1 MDTGPILGQAGRPD
15 IVAAPFSAVEKEET
29 MKVKLVS
36 GPPTTARTFKA
47 PGELAD
53 KLSPEDVEIVREI
66 FKTPLTGSYNWDYE
80 VANSKIRRL
89 YELGKKFNWDAQ
101 MDVDWEVDF
110 DKSKGPSQ
118 AGLNP
123 FHDHPVYLAMSEE
136 KKNEYAWRSLAQV
149 LSQFL
154 HGEQGAMMV
163 ASQLVSCAP
172 TYDAKL
178 YAASQTFDEA
188 RHVEVFNKYLRFRC
202 NVEYPVNP
210 SLKLLLDKILTDERW
225 DLKFIGMQVLIEGL
239 ALAAFQ
245 TMAQTTR
252 DPLLR
257 QVLTLVM
264 RDEGRHVAFGVN
276 YLEDWIR
283 ALPEAEIEERAQF
296 AYEACAIMRER
307 LFSTIVEEEFG
318 FDREEARRMSIDSQ
332 GGQAFRNFLFERM
345 IPNLKRVGLL
355 TESVKP
361 KFEALGVL
369 HYENAATDAEID
381 WASLERPLETGP
393 IRQVAAE

>member
-1 MDTGPILGQAGRPD
+1 
-15 IVAAPFSAVEKEET
+15 
-29 MKVKLVS
+29 MKVRLVDA
-36 GPPTTARTFKA
+36 PPTEVRTFDD

-53 KLSPEDVEIVREI
+53 KLTPEDVEIVREI
-66 FKTPLTGSYNWDYE
+66 FNTPLTGSYNWDYE
-80 VANSKIRRL
+80 SANAKIRRL
-89 YELGKKFNWDAQ
+89 YELGKRFNWNAE
-101 MDVDWEVDF
+101 MDVDWDVPF
-110 DKSKGPSQ
+110 DKSQGPSQ

-123 FHDHPVYLAMSEE
+123 LHDHPVYLAMSDEE
-136 KKNEYAWRSLAQV
+136 KNEYAWRSQAQV

-178 YAASQTFDEA
+178 YASSQTFDEA
-188 RHVEVFNKYLRFRC
+188 RHVEVFNKYLRKRC
-202 NVEYPVNP
+202 GVEYPINP
-210 SLKLLLDKILTDERW
+210 SLKLLLDKILTDPRW
-225 DLKFIGMQVLIEGL
+225 DLKFIGMQVLVEGL

-257 QVLTLVM
+257 QIVTLVM

-276 YLEDWIR
+276 YLEDWIKS
-283 ALPEAEIEERAQF
+283 LPEEEIEERAQF

-307 LFSTIVEEEFG
+307 LFSTVVEEEFG
-318 FDREEARRMSIDSQ
+318 FDREEARRKSIDSV
-332 GGQAFRNFLFERM
+332 GGKAFRNFLFERM

-355 TESVKP
+355 TEKVKP

-369 HYENAATDAEID
+369 QYENAATDAEID
-381 WASLERPLETGP
+381 WAALERPLETGP
-393 IRQVAAE
+393 IEQIAAE

>member
-1 MDTGPILGQAGRPD
+1 MSD
-15 IVAAPFSAVEKEET
+15 KE
-29 MKVKLVS
+29 
-36 GPPTTARTFKA
+36 
-47 PGELAD
+47 
-53 KLSPEDVEIVREI
+53 
-66 FKTPLTGSYNWDYE
+66 
-80 VANSKIRRL
+80 
-89 YELGKKFNWDAQ
+89 
-101 MDVDWEVDF
+101 
-110 DKSKGPSQ
+110 
-118 AGLNP
+118 
-123 FHDHPVYLAMSEE
+123 
-136 KKNEYAWRSLAQV
+136 KNEYAWRSQAQV

-178 YAASQTFDEA
+178 YASSQTFDEA
-188 RHVEVFNKYLRFRC
+188 RHVEVFNKYLRTRC
-202 NVEYPVNP
+202 GVEYPINP
-210 SLKLLLDKILTDERW
+210 SLKLLLDKILTDPRW
-225 DLKFIGMQVLIEGL
+225 DLKFIGMQVLVEGL

-257 QVLTLVM
+257 QIVTLVM

-276 YLEDWIR
+276 YLEDWIKS
-283 ALPEAEIEERAQF
+283 LPEEEIEERAQF

-307 LFSTIVEEEFG
+307 LFSTVVEEEFG
-318 FDREEARRMSIDSQ
+318 FDREEARRAAIDSA

-355 TESVKP
+355 TEKVKP

-369 HYENAATDAEID
+369 QYENAATDAEID
-381 WASLERPLETGP
+381 WAALERPLETGRIQP
-393 IRQVAAE
+393 VAAE

>member
-1 MDTGPILGQAGRPD
+1 
-15 IVAAPFSAVEKEET
+15 
-29 MKVKLVS
+29 MKVTLVD
-36 GPPTTARTFKA
+36 GPPQDVRTFDD

-53 KLSPEDVEIVREI
+53 RLSPEDVEIVREI
-66 FKTPLTGSYNWDYE
+66 FNTPLTGSYNWDYE
-80 VANSKIRRL
+80 IANSKIRRL

-101 MDVDWEVDF
+101 LDVDWDVYF
-110 DKSKGPSQ
+110 DKSEGPSE

-123 FHDHPVYLAMSEE
+123 FAEHPIYLALSDEE
-136 KKNEYAWRSLAQV
+136 KTEFGWRSLAQV

-163 ASQLVSCAP
+163 ASQLVCCAP

-188 RHVEVFNKYLRFRC
+188 RHVEVFNKYLQHRC
-202 NVEYPVNP
+202 NVRYPINP
-210 SLKLLLDKILTDERW
+210 NLKALLDKILTDERW
-225 DLKFIGMQVLIEGL
+225 DIKFIGMQVLVEGL

-245 TMAQTTR
+245 TMTKTTR
-252 DPLLR
+252 DPLLK

-276 YLEDWIR
+276 YLEDWVK
-283 ALPEAEIEERAQF
+283 ALSPGEIEDRAQF

-307 LFSTIVEEEFG
+307 LFSTAVEEEFG
-318 FDREEARRMSIDSQ
+318 FDAEEARRISIDSV
-332 GGQAFRNFLFERM
+332 GGQAFRDFLFQRM

-355 TESVKP
+355 TDAIKP
-361 KFEALGVL
+361 KFEELGVL
-369 HYENAATDAEID
+369 QYENAASDAEID

-393 IRQVAAE
+393 QPVAAQ

>member
-1 MDTGPILGQAGRPD
+1 
-15 IVAAPFSAVEKEET
+15 

-36 GPPTTARTFKA
+36 GPPTAPRSFED

-53 KLSPEDVEIVREI
+53 KLTPEDVEIVREI
-66 FKTPLTGSYNWDYE
+66 FNTPLTGSYNWDYE
-80 VANSKIRRL
+80 SANAKIRRL
-89 YELGKKFNWDAQ
+89 YELGKRFNWNAEL
-101 MDVDWEVDF
+101 DVDWAVPF
-110 DKSKGPSQ
+110 DKAQGPSQ

-123 FHDHPVYLAMSEE
+123 LHDHPVYLAMSEE
-136 KKNEYAWRSLAQV
+136 QRNQYAWRSLAQV

-188 RHVEVFNKYLRFRC
+188 RHVEVFNKYLRTRC
-202 NVEYPVNP
+202 KVEYPVNP
-210 SLKLLLDKILTDERW
+210 SLKLLLDKILTDPRW

-245 TMAQTTR
+245 TMSQTTR

-257 QVLTLVM
+257 QILHLVM

-276 YLEDWIR
+276 YLEDWIK
-283 ALPEAEIEERAQF
+283 ALPEEQIEERAQF
-296 AYEACAIMRER
+296 AFEACAIMRER

-318 FDREEARRMSIDSQ
+318 FDREEARRASIDSA

-381 WASLERPLETGP
+381 WNALERPLDTGP
-393 IRQVAAE
+393 ISVAAE